1 MPRLSGTG
9 RPGKTPTTDTGKA
22 FSMPGSL
29 ASVKRRFAALV
40 IDDIILA
47 FITIFLAVLSGFTF
61 TISAGSF
68 PGSAWATATTG
79 TSIKMIYFIVWLTY
93 HTVFLGST
101 GQTPGKKA
109 LGLRV
114 IRTGGE
120 KISYARALGRTLGYI
135 PSSLLY
141 IGYLWAIWDRRKQA
155 WHDKFVD
162 TVVVRV

>member
-1 MPRLSGTG
+1 MARLSSTG
-9 RPGKTPTTDTGKA
+9 RQAETPIIGTREVSSLPGR
-22 FSMPGSL
+22 L

-47 FITIFLAVLSGFTF
+47 FITIFLAMLSGFTF
-61 TISAGSF
+61 TIGAGSF
-68 PGSAWATATTG
+68 PGSAWANATFS

-141 IGYLWAIWDRRKQA
+141 IGYIWAIWDRRKQA

-162 TVVVRV
+162 TVVIKV